1 MVSRKPSIFSKN
13 YQKKIRRRK
22 IRYVTLIV
30 VVIVIFAL
38 GITLF
43 YKGDSL
49 QGIKEFFNKEN
60 SQVEGNK
67 GTDNE
72 PQSPNEEGT
81 SETPKEDKES
91 SIENYEVALESGE
104 KIKVTYKI
112 SNDEKKIQIV
122 DSGLNIKGYVSPSQ
136 KKLLIL
142 NEEKQDIFILN
153 EERELIKI
161 TNPQYVST
169 DNQTF
174 TKESVLSFNPSYKWI
189 SGASFIDDNHVAYA
203 SALPWINEGENLY
216 LWIVDLSTGIHKGY
230 YNIKGKDF
238 VFKEAVEKGLTIQ
251 VDGKDMIVNSSGSIQ

>member
-1 MVSRKPSIFSKN
+1 MSRKPSIFSKN
-13 YQKKIRRRK
+13 YQKRIRRRK
-22 IRYVTLIV
+22 RRYITLIV

-38 GITLF
+38 GITFF

-60 SQVEGNK
+60 SQVEGNE
-67 GTDNE
+67 GTGNAPE
-72 PQSPNEEGT
+72 SPNEDGT
-81 SETPKEDKES
+81 TVTPEKEEKES
-91 SIENYEVALESGE
+91 SIENYEVTLESGE

-112 SNDEKKIQIV
+112 SDEGKKIQIV
-122 DSGLNIKGYVSPSQ
+122 DSGLNIKSYVSPSQ

-153 EERELIKI
+153 EDRKLLKI
-161 TNPQYVST
+161 TNPKYVST
-169 DNQTF
+169 ENQTF

-203 SALPWINEGENLY
+203 SALPWINEGEDLY

-230 YNIKGKDF
+230 YNIKGKNF
-238 VFKEAVEKGLTIQ
+238 VFKEAVENGLTIQ
-251 VDGKDMIVNSSGSIQ
+251 VDGKDMIVNGSGSVQ